1 MHKRFIG
8 KPHRPVAARTA
19 ALFAALVSI
28 APVRAAPPVPER
40 LNAIGVIA
48 HSQPSDWRPIDPE
61 NTLYMELA
69 SGRVVIELAPAFA
82 PQHVANLKALV
93 REKYFDGLT
102 IVRVADDY
110 LTEWEDAGEPKR
122 AVRTAAMT
130 LPSEFSGPIRPDQP
144 FTKLPDG
151 DLYAPEVGYSDG
163 FPVAR
168 DPAAGQRW
176 LTHCYG
182 MLGLGRD
189 DGPETG
195 FGGSPFVVL
204 GNARNLDRND
214 TLLGHVVQG
223 IELLSTLPRGT
234 GVRGFYEK
242 REQHIPIRSIR
253 VAADLPAEERSAVEV
268 LRVDTPTFQQ
278 YVDARR
284 APPDKWYVHPA
295 GRVDVCGVKLP
306 SRPRTTRARE
316 AREAR

>member
-1 MHKRFIG
+1 MHNQSVS
-8 KPHRPVAARTA
+8 KPRRPVAARAA
-19 ALFAALVSI
+19 ALFAAVLTV
-28 APVRAAPPVPER
+28 APAGAAPPAPER
-40 LNAIGVIA
+40 LNAIGVLA
-48 HSQPSDWRPIDPE
+48 HSLPSDWRPTDPE

-69 SGRVVIELAPAFA
+69 TGRVVIELAPAFA
-82 PQHVANLKALV
+82 PLHVANLKALV

-110 LTEWEDAGEPKR
+110 LTEWEDAGEAKR
-122 AVRTAAMT
+122 AVKTAAMT
-130 LPSEFSGPIRPDQP
+130 LPSEFSGPVRADQP
-144 FTKLPDG
+144 FTRLPDG

-163 FPVAR
+163 YPVAR

-189 DGPETG
+189 DGPTTG

-223 IELLSTLPRGT
+223 IDLLSTLPRGT

-242 REQHIPIRSIR
+242 AEQHIPIRSIS
-253 VAADLPAEERSAVEV
+253 VAADVPPAERSEVEV
-268 LRVDTPTFQQ
+268 LRVDTATFQQ
-278 YVDARR
+278 YVEARR
-284 APPDKWYVHPA
+284 SPPDKWYVHPA

-306 SRPRTTRARE
+306 SRPRVPVA
-316 AREAR
+316 AAVQ

>member
-1 MHKRFIG
+1 MQAQSTGIPGRA
-8 KPHRPVAARTA
+8 VAARA
-19 ALFAALVSI
+19 ALLLAALVSI
-28 APVRAAPPVPER
+28 APAGAADPAAER
-40 LNAIGVIA
+40 LNAIGVLA
-48 HSQPSDWRPIDPE
+48 HSLPSDWRPVDPE

-69 SGRVVIELAPAFA
+69 AGRVVIELAPAFA

-93 REKYFDGLT
+93 REHYFDGLT

-122 AVRTAAMT
+122 AVKTAALT
-130 LPSEFSGPIRPDQP
+130 LPSEFTGPIRPGEP

-163 FPVAR
+163 FPVGR
-168 DPAAGQRW
+168 DPASGQRW
-176 LTHCYG
+176 LAHCYG

-189 DGPETG
+189 DGPTTG

-223 IELLSTLPRGT
+223 IDLLSTLPRGT

-242 REQHIPIRSIR
+242 AEQHIPIRSIR
-253 VAADLPAEERSAVEV
+253 VAADVPPAERSDVEV
-268 LRVDTPTFQQ
+268 LRVDTATFQQ
-278 YVDARR
+278 YVEARR
-284 APPDKWYVHPA
+284 SPPDKWYVQPA

-306 SRPRTTRARE
+306 SRPRAPRARV
-316 AREAR
+316 AR

>member
-1 MHKRFIG
+1 MPRQFIG
-8 KPHRPVAARTA
+8 TPDHRVAARAA
-19 ALFAALVSI
+19 ALFTALLSI
-28 APVRAAPPVPER
+28 AAGAAAPER
-40 LNAIGVIA
+40 LNAIGVLA
-48 HSQPSDWRPIDPE
+48 HSLPSDWRPTDPE

-93 REKYFDGLT
+93 REGYFDGLT

-122 AVRTAAMT
+122 VAKAATT
-130 LPSEFSGPIRPDQP
+130 LPPEFSGPIRPDQP
-144 FTKLPDG
+144 FTPLPDG

-163 FPVAR
+163 YPVAR
-168 DPAAGQRW
+168 DPASGQRW

-189 DGPETG
+189 DGPTTG

-223 IELLSTLPRGT
+223 IELLSTLPRGK

-242 REQHIPIRSIR
+242 AEQHIPIRSIK
-253 VAADLPAEERSAVEV
+253 VAADVPPVQRSEVEV
-268 LRVDTPTFQQ
+268 LRVDTATFQQ
-278 YVDARR
+278 YLGARR
-284 APPDKWYVHPA
+284 SPPDKWYVRPA

-306 SRPRTTRARE
+306 SRPRVPA
-316 AREAR
+316 APAAS